1 MLDPSS
7 NLKMT
12 EEIVTDPLLLLSID
26 LPPVADLDDLH
37 ESSLI
42 VDRVD
47 YAVISLAD
55 AVPFLPGKLFI
66 AWRAGAVRQS
76 SGPVDDAAPVF
87 FGESA

>member
-1 MLDPSS
+1 MAFSCVLFMEP
-7 NLKMT
+7 
-12 EEIVTDPLLLLSID
+12 PLLLLPIHFPS
-26 LPPVADLDDLH
+26 VADLDDLDDA
-37 ESSLI
+37 SLI
-42 VDRVD
+42 IDCVHN
-47 YAVISLAD
+47 AIIPLAD